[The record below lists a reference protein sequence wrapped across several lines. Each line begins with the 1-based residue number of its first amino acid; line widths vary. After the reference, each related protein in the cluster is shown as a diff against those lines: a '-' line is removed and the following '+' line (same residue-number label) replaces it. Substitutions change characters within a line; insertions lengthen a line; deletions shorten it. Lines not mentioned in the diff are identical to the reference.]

1 MQTTITQTALDAIA
15 PSLDPAAREMA
26 HAACPDDAAAF
37 AVEYVRAVAE
47 VCGATA
53 SAQCAEGEEW
63 EPEGILPADWDA
75 IREAAEVVG
84 VTIDGVLA
92 TAIGRLYRHPSTS
105 AYDAA
110 GLARRPAPARE
121 QALAELIARA
131 RAAIAPAAAAEARI
145 QAVVSEPYEVTEAMR
160 ADARLLLDTGATLT
174 AIAEQVWAL
183 LDGQWI
189 AGMSDTTLAEW
200 EQRVGTVRAEALD
213 AATRYSHRSYVEM
226 ASHDADEDDAA
237 D

>member
-1 MQTTITQTALDAIA
+1 MTITQTQLDTIA
-15 PSLDPAAREMA
+15 ADLDPAARELA
-26 HAACPDDAAAF
+26 HSRAPETAEAF
-37 AVEYVRAVAE
+37 ATEYVRAVAE
-47 VCGATA
+47 VCGAVS

-63 EPEGILPADWDA
+63 DPEGILSADWDA
-75 IREAAEVVG
+75 IREAAEVMG

-121 QALAELIARA
+121 QALDGLIARA
-131 RAAIAPAAAAEARI
+131 RAAIAPALAAEARI

-160 ADARLLLDTGATLT
+160 ADARLLLDTGATL
-174 AIAEQVWAL
+174 AVIAEETWSL
-183 LDGQWI
+183 LDSQWI

-200 EQRVGTVRAEALD
+200 EQRVGAARVEALD
-213 AATRYSHRSYVEM
+213 AAARYSHSSYVEM

>member
-1 MQTTITQTALDAIA
+1 MTITQTQLDTIA
-15 PSLDPAAREMA
+15 ADLDPAARELA
-26 HAACPDDAAAF
+26 HSHSPETAEAF
-37 AVEYVRAVAE
+37 AVQYVRAVAE

-110 GLARRPAPARE
+110 GLARR
-121 QALAELIARA
+121 
-131 RAAIAPAAAAEARI
+131 
-145 QAVVSEPYEVTEAMR
+145 
-160 ADARLLLDTGATLT
+160 
-174 AIAEQVWAL
+174 
-183 LDGQWI
+183 
-189 AGMSDTTLAEW
+189 
-200 EQRVGTVRAEALD
+200 
-213 AATRYSHRSYVEM
+213 
-226 ASHDADEDDAA
+226 
-237 D
+237 